1 MDLLDPQFR
10 VLSHVPRWAIIR
22 TIKQQNVAEHSY
34 YVAIYAK
41 EIAEF
46 VNLDKDEVPLLVW
59 VALLHDAEEMVTGDI
74 PTPSKERH
82 LHIQR
87 YQILRDVEIGLSP
100 DTNLSLA
107 AHKILK
113 IADCF
118 EAIMF
123 LVDEQYIGNITVFE
137 LTAHLTDQLQS
148 MCDDLHPELYDYLV
162 ANINNTTRTKL
173 MTKDG
178 WADCY
183 G

>member
-1 MDLLDPQFR
+1 
-10 VLSHVPRWAIIR
+10 
-22 TIKQQNVAEHSY
+22 
-34 YVAIYAK
+34 
-41 EIAEF
+41 
-46 VNLDKDEVPLLVW
+46 
-59 VALLHDAEEMVTGDI
+59 
-74 PTPSKERH
+74 
-82 LHIQR
+82 
-87 YQILRDVEIGLSP
+87 
-100 DTNLSLA
+100 
-107 AHKILK
+107 
-113 IADCF
+113 
-118 EAIMF
+118 MF

>member
-1 MDLLDPQFR
+1 MNLLDPQFR

-41 EIAEF
+41 RIAQF
-46 VNLDKDEVPLLVW
+46 VKLNKDEIPLLVW

-82 LHIQR
+82 LYIQQ
-87 YQILRDVEIGLSP
+87 YQISRDVGIGLSP
-100 DTNLSLA
+100 DVNLSIA

-123 LVDEQYIGNITVFE
+123 LVDEQYIGNITVF
-137 LTAHLTDQLQS
+137 HLTEHLRDHLQS
-148 MCDDLHPELYDYLV
+148 MCDDLHPELYDYL
-162 ANINNTTRTKL
+162 ASNINNTTRTKL
-173 MTKDG
+173 MTEDG
-178 WADCY
+178 WVDE